1 MHWKSEKP
9 LQVKMF
15 AHVKKMLDE
24 LVDSTNRRR
33 DWHGSK
39 FTIQALV
46 NSLVVGLYEAEAEGV
61 VDWSEMKRIGVLA
74 SLVDS
79 GARRLNRD
87 IAREDVKP
95 ARPVKAL
102 TLAGKAEAAEDPK
115 RALPPPKKEK
125 KLRTLKLP
133 YDMSSSVSFKDWVNG
148 VDHS

>member
-1 MHWKSEKP
+1 
-9 LQVKMF
+9 MF

-33 DWHGSK
+33 EWNGSK
-39 FTIQALV
+39 VTIQVLI
-46 NSLVVGLYEAEAEGV
+46 NSLVIGLYESEAEGG
-61 VDWSEMKRIGVLA
+61 VDWGEMKRNGVLA

-79 GARRLNRD
+79 GTKRLNRD
-87 IAREDVKP
+87 IVREDVKTTL
-95 ARPVKAL
+95 PVK
-102 TLAGKAEAAEDPK
+102 TLAIAGNAEAAEDPK
-115 RALPPPKKEK
+115 RALPPPKKK